1 MVMYDPGHGGRDPG
15 AVGPTGLREAGVTLA
30 IAWQSDVAET
40 LAGRDSVMTRLGD
53 DFSPPVDRAGHAN
66 YIKPDCFIS
75 IHANAPSSADPKG
88 HLARGFEV
96 YHFPG
101 SAEGKRLA
109 EAIRDAVRMA
119 FRDSGRYPVPAMRGD
134 NDGVKTARFTVLAKT
149 KMPAVLVECAFISNA
164 AEEKLLADPCW
175 QLKMGRAIADGAAK
189 WRGAR

>member
-1 MVMYDPGHGGRDPG
+1 MRMYDPGHGGKDPG
-15 AVGPTGLREAGVTLA
+15 AVGPTGLREADVTLA
-30 IAWQSDVAET
+30 IAFQAEVADE
-40 LAGRDSVMTRLGD
+40 LAGRGCAYLTRLSD
-53 DFSPPVDRAGHAN
+53 HFISPAGRVECAN
-66 YIKPDCFIS
+66 DLNSDCFIS

-109 EAIRDAVRMA
+109 EAIRDVVKAR
-119 FRDSGRYPVPAMRGD
+119 FPELRMRGD

-164 AEEKLLADPCW
+164 DEEKLLADPCW